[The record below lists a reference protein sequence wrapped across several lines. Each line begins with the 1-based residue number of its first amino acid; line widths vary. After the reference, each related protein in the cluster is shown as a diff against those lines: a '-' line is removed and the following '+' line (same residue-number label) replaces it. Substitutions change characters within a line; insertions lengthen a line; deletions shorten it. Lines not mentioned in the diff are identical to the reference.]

1 MASPVKLISMRPIT
15 STPYENEFIWVC
27 QTNEDPWNVTQ
38 PAEWTP
44 YPPEISSALEKAFKT
59 GADHTYI
66 GELYRIDFIK
76 LVQCHIEEPNR
87 QRPIRRRNLKAPV
100 RNNEDTDIENARR
113 ERFLFP
119 LSVNAQS
126 STTVDTTY
134 HGSQFVRDWL
144 LSFTNGKLDVT
155 FEAIFPALMNG
166 LIYEGRDEPENTM
179 KDIIR
184 TLKLIKDETTKKD
197 ERKKMKQLQDS
208 CAKLY
213 TKQCFLFR
221 VVNTALR
228 DDDRSK
234 LDTLGPFCYLVY
246 NYVGRHINDDLSIR
260 HRLLQI
266 VHPTESKSVIVYRG
280 DHIPRE
286 KIEEYREAAGR
297 KDKYFKWL
305 PFVST
310 STERDV
316 AETFGLN
323 VLYIIKMQRYLSNDQ
338 FTYLNKNTYIESE
351 EEILLR
357 PGARFRVLKVQFDEI
372 SGRRLIEIEIIPSYV
387 SNLR

>member
-1 MASPVKLISMRPIT
+1 
-15 STPYENEFIWVC
+15 
-27 QTNEDPWNVTQ
+27 
-38 PAEWTP
+38 
-44 YPPEISSALEKAFKT
+44 
-59 GADHTYI
+59 
-66 GELYRIDFIK
+66 
-76 LVQCHIEEPNR
+76 
-87 QRPIRRRNLKAPV
+87 
-100 RNNEDTDIENARR
+100 
-113 ERFLFP
+113 
-119 LSVNAQS
+119 
-126 STTVDTTY
+126 
-134 HGSQFVRDWL
+134 
-144 LSFTNGKLDVT
+144 
-155 FEAIFPALMNG
+155 
-166 LIYEGRDEPENTM
+166 M

>member
-15 STPYENEFIWVC
+15 STPCENEFIWVC

-76 LVQCHIEEPNR
+76 LVQCHIEERNR

-155 FEAIFPALMNG
+155 FEAIFPALM
-166 LIYEGRDEPENTM
+166 
-179 KDIIR
+179 
-184 TLKLIKDETTKKD
+184 KDEMS
-197 ERKKMKQLQDS
+197 RKIQ
-208 CAKLY
+208 
-213 TKQCFLFR
+213 
-221 VVNTALR
+221 
-228 DDDRSK
+228 
-234 LDTLGPFCYLVY
+234 
-246 NYVGRHINDDLSIR
+246 
-260 HRLLQI
+260 
-266 VHPTESKSVIVYRG
+266 
-280 DHIPRE
+280 
-286 KIEEYREAAGR
+286 
-297 KDKYFKWL
+297 
-305 PFVST
+305 
-310 STERDV
+310 
-316 AETFGLN
+316 
-323 VLYIIKMQRYLSNDQ
+323 
-338 FTYLNKNTYIESE
+338 
-351 EEILLR
+351 
-357 PGARFRVLKVQFDEI
+357 
-372 SGRRLIEIEIIPSYV
+372 
-387 SNLR
+387 